1 MSDVAEPPDTVRL
14 YAPLLD
20 AACGV
25 RLALFRDRHGDRCA
39 VGFTSAEQLE
49 QVLGDGYT
57 VWPLGRRVLR
67 ELAEARGVERILIDP
82 VLAAAPVTA
91 PAVPVTA
98 AAPAAESLE
107 PAEPGRRAMDPQ
119 VAGALAVCAAAGAV
133 AAFLG
138 ELR

>member
-1 MSDVAEPPDTVRL
+1 MNEVAEPPDTKRL

-39 VGFTSAEQLE
+39 VGFTSPQLLE
-49 QVLGDGYT
+49 RVLGTGYT
-57 VWPLGRRVLR
+57 VWPLGRTVLR
-67 ELAEARGVERILIDP
+67 ELAEARGVEQILIDP
-82 VLAAAPVTA
+82 VLTAAPVA
-91 PAVPVTA
+91 PATEP
-98 AAPAAESLE
+98 APATQPTTE
-107 PAEPGRRAMDPQ
+107 PATQPARRMDPQ

>member
-1 MSDVAEPPDTVRL
+1 MSDVAEPPDTGRL

-20 AACGV
+20 AACGL
-25 RLALFRDRHGDRCA
+25 RLALFQDRHGDRCA
-39 VGFTSAEQLE
+39 VGFTSAQQLE
-49 QVLGDGYT
+49 RVLGGGYT

-67 ELAEARGVERILIDP
+67 ELAEARGVERIVIDP
-82 VLAAAPVTA
+82 VLAAAPVE
-91 PAVPVTA
+91 
-98 AAPAAESLE
+98 PAAESARSAQARSAQ
-107 PAEPGRRAMDPQ
+107 PARRMDPQ

>member
-1 MSDVAEPPDTVRL
+1 MTMSDVAEPPDTGRL

-25 RLALFRDRHGDRCA
+25 RLALFQDRHGDRCA
-39 VGFTSAEQLE
+39 VGFTSAQQLE
-49 QVLGDGYT
+49 RVLGRGYT
-57 VWPLGRRVLR
+57 VWPLARRVLR

-82 VLAAAPVTA
+82 VLAAAPVE
-91 PAVPVTA
+91 
-98 AAPAAESLE
+98 PAAESAQLTQ
-107 PAEPGRRAMDPQ
+107 PTRRMDPQ
-119 VAGALAVCAAAGAV
+119 VSGALAVCAAAGVV

>member
-1 MSDVAEPPDTVRL
+1 MSEVAEPPDTGRL

-25 RLALFRDRHGDRCA
+25 RLALFQDRHGDRCA
-39 VGFTSAEQLE
+39 VGFTSARELE
-49 QVLGDGYT
+49 RVLGQGYT
-57 VWPLGRRVLR
+57 VWPLARRVLR

-82 VLAAAPVTA
+82 VLAAAPVE
-91 PAVPVTA
+91 
-98 AAPAAESLE
+98 PAAESAQATQSGQ
-107 PAEPGRRAMDPQ
+107 PARRMDPQ

>member
-1 MSDVAEPPDTVRL
+1 MTMSDVAEPPDTGRL

-25 RLALFRDRHGDRCA
+25 RLALFQDRHGDRCA
-39 VGFTSAEQLE
+39 VGFTSAQQLE
-49 QVLGDGYT
+49 RVLGRGYT
-57 VWPLGRRVLR
+57 VWPLARRVLR

-82 VLAAAPVTA
+82 VLAAAPVE
-91 PAVPVTA
+91 PD
-98 AAPAAESLE
+98 AESAQLTQ
-107 PAEPGRRAMDPQ
+107 PTRRMDPQ
-119 VAGALAVCAAAGAV
+119 VSGALAVCAAAGVV

>member
-1 MSDVAEPPDTVRL
+1 MSDVAEPPDTGRL

-20 AACGV
+20 AACGL
-25 RLALFRDRHGDRCA
+25 RLALFQDRHGDRCA
-39 VGFTSAEQLE
+39 VGFTSAQQLE
-49 QVLGDGYT
+49 RVLGSGYT

-82 VLAAAPVTA
+82 VLAAAPVE
-91 PAVPVTA
+91 
-98 AAPAAESLE
+98 PAAESARSAQARSAQ
-107 PAEPGRRAMDPQ
+107 PARRMDPQ

>member
-1 MSDVAEPPDTVRL
+1 MSDVEEPPDTGRL

-25 RLALFRDRHGDRCA
+25 RLALFLDRHGDRCA
-39 VGFTSAEQLE
+39 VGFSSAQQLE
-49 QVLGDGYT
+49 RVLGSGYT
-57 VWPLGRRVLR
+57 AWPLARRVLR

-82 VLAAAPVTA
+82 VLAAAPVET
-91 PAVPVTA
+91 
-98 AAPAAESLE
+98 AESTQ
-107 PAEPGRRAMDPQ
+107 PARRMDPQ

>member
-1 MSDVAEPPDTVRL
+1 MTMTEVAEPPDTGRL

-25 RLALFRDRHGDRCA
+25 RLALFRDRHGAKCA
-39 VGFTSAEQLE
+39 VGFTSAQQLE
-49 QVLGDGYT
+49 RVLGRGYT

-67 ELAEARGVERILIDP
+67 ELAEARGVEQILIDP
-82 VLAAAPVTA
+82 VLAAAPVE
-91 PAVPVTA
+91 
-98 AAPAAESLE
+98 PAAESTQSAQPTE
-107 PAEPGRRAMDPQ
+107 PSHRMDPQ

>member
-1 MSDVAEPPDTVRL
+1 MSDVEEPPDTGRL

-39 VGFTSAEQLE
+39 VGFTSARQLE
-49 QVLGDGYT
+49 RVLGRGYT

-82 VLAAAPVTA
+82 VLAAAPVE
-91 PAVPVTA
+91 
-98 AAPAAESLE
+98 PAAESAQ
-107 PAEPGRRAMDPQ
+107 PTHRMDPQ

>member
-1 MSDVAEPPDTVRL
+1 MSDVAEPPDTGRL

-20 AACGV
+20 AACGL
-25 RLALFRDRHGDRCA
+25 RLALFQDRHGDRCA
-39 VGFTSAEQLE
+39 VGFTSTQQLE
-49 QVLGDGYT
+49 RVLGGGYT

-82 VLAAAPVTA
+82 VLAAASVE
-91 PAVPVTA
+91 
-98 AAPAAESLE
+98 PAAESARSAQSARSVQ
-107 PAEPGRRAMDPQ
+107 PARRMDPQ

>member
-1 MSDVAEPPDTVRL
+1 MSDVAEPPDTGRL

-25 RLALFRDRHGDRCA
+25 RLALFQDRHGDRCA
-39 VGFTSAEQLE
+39 VGFTSARQLE
-49 QVLGDGYT
+49 RVLGSGYT

-82 VLAAAPVTA
+82 VLAAAPVE
-91 PAVPVTA
+91 PAVDSA
-98 AAPAAESLE
+98 QSAQPAQ
-107 PAEPGRRAMDPQ
+107 PARRMDPQ